1 MCGVIAF
8 VADHPAAWRCRGEQ
22 RRGALDV
29 GDMSAAQK
37 ERMRPAFF
45 VDERMDFCRPSAA
58 RAANGRLFSP
68 LLRQQL
74 SDGP

>member
-8 VADHPAAWRCRGEQ
+8 VADHPAAWRCRGQ
-22 RRGALDV
+22 QGHRALDV
-29 GDMSAAQK
+29 GDMSPAQK
-37 ERMRPAFF
+37 ERTRPAFF

-58 RAANGRLFSP
+58 RAANGLALPP